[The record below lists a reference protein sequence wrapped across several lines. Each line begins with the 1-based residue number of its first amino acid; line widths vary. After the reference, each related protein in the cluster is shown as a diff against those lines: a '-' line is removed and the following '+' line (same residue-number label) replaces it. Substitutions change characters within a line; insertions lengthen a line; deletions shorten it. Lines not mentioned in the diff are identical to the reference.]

1 MASNRISDARDE
13 RISKMTFAS
22 VYPLYLAKVE
32 KKGRT
37 QQELNEV
44 IRWLTGFDGKKLQAM
59 IQSEATF
66 ESFFGEAQ
74 SSPPVR

>member
-1 MASNRISDARDE
+1 MVSKRTTDAHDQRIAG
-13 RISKMTFAS
+13 MTFAS
-22 VYPLYLAKVE
+22 VYPMYLAKVE

-44 IRWLTGFDGKKLQAM
+44 IRWLTGFDGKRLQAM

-74 SSPPVR
+74 YSPPVR